1 MKLRTAAE
9 AGNFRKRRPIS
20 THTSCPTTWKWTFA
34 SLSEE
39 GYFATLKDMMSSPD
53 RFAPGQTLLLDADDT
68 LWENNIYFE
77 RAIAAFISYLN
88 HHTYSREEVRG
99 VLNEVERETVRERG
113 YGLASFRHS
122 LITCF
127 ERLSTEPITAEKHER
142 IVSFSNSISEHEIE
156 LLPGVAEV
164 LPALASRHR
173 LILMTK
179 GNQVEQSDKLARSG
193 LAQHFA
199 SVEVPREKNPDAY
212 HSVCHKYELMPHAT
226 WMIGNSPKSDINPA
240 LAAGLHA
247 VLIQHPHTWVL
258 EHEVVDTA
266 RNGQHLL
273 ELTGFSDLEVRF

>member
-1 MKLRTAAE
+1 MMNRLLRFE
-9 AGNFRKRRPIS
+9 
-20 THTSCPTTWKWTFA
+20 
-34 SLSEE
+34 
-39 GYFATLKDMMSSPD
+39 
-53 RFAPGQTLLLDADDT
+53 PGQTLLLDADDT

-88 HHTYSREEVRG
+88 HHTYTREEVRS

-122 LITCF
+122 LVTCF

-142 IVSFSNSISEHEIE
+142 IVSFSRSISEHEIE

-164 LPALASRHR
+164 LPVLASRHR

-179 GNQVEQSDKLARSG
+179 GNEVEQADKLARSG
-193 LAQHFA
+193 LAQHFI

-212 HSVCHKYELMPHAT
+212 CAVCHKHELKPHTT

-247 VLIQHPHTWVL
+247 VFIRHPHTWVL
-258 EHEVVDTA
+258 EHETVDIA
-266 RNGQHLL
+266 RDGQLLL
-273 ELTGFSDLEVRF
+273 ELTAFTELEMRF

>member
-1 MKLRTAAE
+1 MK
-9 AGNFRKRRPIS
+9 N
-20 THTSCPTTWKWTFA
+20 
-34 SLSEE
+34 SLS
-39 GYFATLKDMMSSPD
+39 

-88 HHTYSREEVRG
+88 HRTYTREEVRS

-122 LITCF
+122 LVTCF
-127 ERLSTEPITAEKHER
+127 ERLSTEPVTAEKHER
-142 IVSFSNSISEHEIE
+142 IVSFSRSISEHEIE

-164 LPALASRHR
+164 LPVLASRHR

-179 GNQVEQSDKLARSG
+179 GNEEEQADKLSRSG
-193 LAQHFA
+193 LANHFA
-199 SVEVPREKNPDAY
+199 SVEIPREKNPDAY
-212 HSVCHKYELMPHAT
+212 CAVCQKYELKPHTT

-247 VLIQHPHTWVL
+247 VFIQHPHTWVL
-258 EHEVVDTA
+258 EHETVDAA
-266 RNGQHLL
+266 RDNQYLL
-273 ELTGFSDLEVRF
+273 ELTGFTELEMHF